1 MIVDFSKKAFD
12 IMIVA
17 GQSNAE
23 GFGFGDADCPWQPD
37 ERVWY
42 LSGDYYPQKYTR
54 NYVVTRAAERVCGNE
69 ICGAFDLSFAETY
82 LQNGLLAPERDLLI
96 VRAAVSSTG
105 FLNHHWGVHDDLFQR
120 MIEMTLLARSLN
132 VNNRLIALLWHQGEE
147 DVALNA
153 DQTEHYKNVL
163 ALVTAAREKFD
174 QYDLPFV
181 AGDFVPQWKQWKRE
195 NGQSPDGVVS
205 AMRNVC
211 HDVPFAAFVES
222 NGLTSNHEQN
232 ARPPRWE
239 GWNNDMVHFSRNA
252 LSELGKRYFSAFC
265 TCIKKDDV

>member
-96 VRAAVSSTG
+96 VRAAVGSTG

-132 VNNRLIALLWHQGEE
+132 VNNLPVQLI
-147 DVALNA
+147 
-153 DQTEHYKNVL
+153 
-163 ALVTAAREKFD
+163 
-174 QYDLPFV
+174 
-181 AGDFVPQWKQWKRE
+181 
-195 NGQSPDGVVS
+195 
-205 AMRNVC
+205 
-211 HDVPFAAFVES
+211 
-222 NGLTSNHEQN
+222 
-232 ARPPRWE
+232 
-239 GWNNDMVHFSRNA
+239 
-252 LSELGKRYFSAFC
+252 
-265 TCIKKDDV
+265 

>member
-96 VRAAVSSTG
+96 VRAAVGSTG

-211 HDVPFAAFVES
+211 HDVLLLLKV
-222 NGLTSNHEQN
+222 T
-232 ARPPRWE
+232 
-239 GWNNDMVHFSRNA
+239 D
-252 LSELGKRYFSAFC
+252 
-265 TCIKKDDV
+265 